1 MRQLHVV
8 GFALDELSIVGCDFQ
23 VTEEPYGFV
32 SRGES
37 DAQEGGGGTA
47 FQTGDAPKSN
57 VDVSVARA
65 DLAVAESDESR
76 LTAWIGYP
84 TLTAPFDGVI
94 VARNANT
101 GDFVL
106 PATGDPT
113 ALQRAPDIST
123 SNASPIYVVD
133 RLDIVRVFVDIS
145 EREANFV
152 HIGTKASVLAQA
164 FRDEELPATVTRTSW
179 ALNIKS
185 RTLRAE
191 IDLAN
196 PDSQLLPGMYA
207 YGRVTIECTGVRA
220 VPVDALVHSGDQ
232 TFCWLYKN
240 GKAVRTEVD
249 TGVSDDEWIEVTNHR
264 RPVSREAP
272 SNKVPWTRID
282 GSEPVILGDLSI
294 LADGAPVREATAIV
308 KTKELTQN

>member
-1 MRQLHVV
+1 M
-8 GFALDELSIVGCDFQ
+8 
-23 VTEEPYGFV
+23 TEEPYGFV

-113 ALQRAPDIST
+113 RESSAPRHLDFK
-123 SNASPIYVVD
+123 
-133 RLDIVRVFVDIS
+133 RLADLRGRPSRHCPSLCRHF
-145 EREANFV
+145 RT
-152 HIGTKASVLAQA
+152 GGQLRPY
-164 FRDEELPATVTRTSW
+164 RDEGERARPGVPRRRLPATVTRTSW